1 MNNDK
6 VLVMPASAYLKP
18 DQAIDSLQ
26 HRKGDLTDIL
36 VLAYDTD
43 GELFVRSSFLS
54 RAEALFML
62 EQGRDWVLNG

>member
-6 VLVMPASAYLKP
+6 VLVMPASAHLKP

-43 GELFVRSSFLS
+43 GELFVRSSFLT
-54 RAEALFML
+54 RAEALFLL
-62 EQGRDWVLNG
+62 EKGRDWVLNG